1 MAANKYSWSLLS
13 FHWQNSKW
21 CLHTQSF
28 YLASLMMLD
37 PAGQPVTLHHCEPT
51 EACKAVGI
59 YQALSSSMSPQFSHL
74 CQQADSTANAFATGH
89 LPLTQPGLALLPC
102 CGLTF
107 ITPFWSTLSLSPK
120 ACKSPINFTVGSSQS
135 SEWLAPSPSLID
147 MPQTACLAWASPPS
161 FGNKGLLLSRY
172 F

>member
-1 MAANKYSWSLLS
+1 VASSHN
-13 FHWQNSKW
+13 
-21 CLHTQSF
+21 TQSS
-28 YLASLMMLD
+28 YLASLTMLD
-37 PAGQPVTLHHCEPT
+37 PAGQPVALHCCEPT
-51 EACKAVGI
+51 EACKAIGI
-59 YQALSSSMSPQFSHL
+59 YQALSGSISPQFSHL
-74 CQQADSTANAFATGH
+74 CWQADSTANAFATGH
-89 LPLTQPGLALLPC
+89 LPHNTAGLDLLPC
-102 CGLTF
+102 CGLPF
-107 ITPFWSTLSLSPK
+107 VTPFQSPLSLSPK